1 MVMRETSWKFMYY
14 PDGITETYPVSE
26 KKEEGGIVPNNEV
39 EEAILT
45 ECLEFAAFLI
55 KKNRAYGNSALRP
68 CRIMSKANTI
78 EQLYVRID
86 DKLNRLMNGSDYPG
100 DNDIQDLIGYLLLLQ
115 VAKKGHGN

>member
-1 MVMRETSWKFMYY
+1 MKEINYNDLYNGKYNKIDDDSVQ
-14 PDGITETYPVSE
+14 ILN
-26 KKEEGGIVPNNEV
+26 EEGIFPRNEV
-39 EEAILT
+39 EDAILN

-55 KKNRAYGNSALRP
+55 KKNRAYGNSALNP

-100 DNDIQDLIGYLLLLQ
+100 DNDIQDLIGYLILLQ
-115 VAKKGHGN
+115 VAKKGYGK